1 MNRKIAIATA
11 AAITL
16 TATPTFAQ
24 QQSTRQDPIG
34 AILGTLFGGGAGN
47 ASSLDAQWAI
57 GQTPLTNQ
65 RAQFESRVDSEVRAG
80 TMSQATG
87 GRLKSDYGALVEL
100 ETRYG
105 ADRRF
110 TTAERTDLANRYRD
124 LTNVLT
130 AGGYADG
137 ATATADVADGRAEFE
152 SRVNAAVTARR
163 ITRTQGTRLKTDYA
177 ALVQVEADYL
187 RDGVIS
193 ATERDDLDARL
204 DALDARIGDTNYAA
218 APVLTPRQRLDA
230 IAQALPTSGLT
241 SAELAQVRV
250 EQEDLSRLES
260 AYSRLTASADERAYL
275 ERRVGE
281 LETRA
286 RIRR

>member
-1 MNRKIAIATA
+1 MNLKIAFGAVA
-11 AAITL
+11 AMVL
-16 TATPTFAQ
+16 TATPALAQ

-34 AILGTLFGGGAGN
+34 AILGTLFGTGN
-47 ASSLDAQWAI
+47 SNSLDAQWAI

-65 RAQFESRVDSEVRAG
+65 RAQFESRVDAEVRAG
-80 TMSQATG
+80 TISQATG
-87 GRLKSDYGALVEL
+87 ARLKSDYAALVEL

-105 ADRRF
+105 SDRRF
-110 TTAERTDLANRYRD
+110 TTAERTELANRYRD
-124 LTNVLT
+124 LTNVLA

-163 ITRTQGTRLKTDYA
+163 ISRTQGTRLKTDYA
-177 ALVQVEADYL
+177 AVVQVEADYL

-193 ATERDDLDARL
+193 PTERDDLDARL
-204 DALDARIGDTNYAA
+204 DALDARLGDTNYAA

-230 IAQALPTSGLT
+230 IALALPTSGLT
-241 SAELAQVRV
+241 SAEQAQLRV

-260 AYSRLTASADERAYL
+260 AYSRLTASAEERAYL
-275 ERRVGE
+275 ERRVAE
-281 LETRA
+281 LEIRA
-286 RIRR
+286 RMRR